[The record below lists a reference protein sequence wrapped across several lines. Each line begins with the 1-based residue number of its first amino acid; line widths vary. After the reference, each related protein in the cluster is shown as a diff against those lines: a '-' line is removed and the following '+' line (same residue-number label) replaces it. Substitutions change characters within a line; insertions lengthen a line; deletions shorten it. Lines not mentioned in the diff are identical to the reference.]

1 MGTMNN
7 NSQTKYVVFDIGN
20 VLLKATHRKYLQ
32 QIYEKDTAE
41 QLVSEVFHQPEFAEY
56 EKGMYTNEE
65 LIDIYGK
72 RFPSHIKEIK
82 RTVNHWEELTTYMD
96 ESWEMLKEL
105 KEYKIPVYILS
116 TMGKE
121 WKEQIFDKF
130 KDFELIDGSVF
141 SYEVHSNKPDSKIY
155 LALFEKYH
163 LDPGEGIF
171 IDDKKENI
179 DKGIQLGMKGIVF
192 TNIIT
197 VKTELFKELNLE

>member
-20 VLLKATHRKYLQ
+20 VLLKATHREYLQ
-32 QIYEKDTAE
+32 QIYDKDTAE

-121 WKEQIFDKF
+121 WKEKIFDKF

>member
-20 VLLKATHRKYLQ
+20 VLLKATHREYLQ

-65 LIDIYGK
+65 LIGIYGK
-72 RFPSHIKEIK
+72 RFPSRIKEIK